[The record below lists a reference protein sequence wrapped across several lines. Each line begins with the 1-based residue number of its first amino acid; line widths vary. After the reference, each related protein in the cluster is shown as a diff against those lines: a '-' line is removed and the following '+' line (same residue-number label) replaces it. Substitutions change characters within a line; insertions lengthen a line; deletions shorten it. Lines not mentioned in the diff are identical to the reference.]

1 MAEFNVRADEVNVE
15 QIMHPIRARIREKRG
30 VDYTEEQIQELA
42 KIKLEK
48 FLDPRGL
55 RSDLLEQFQRA
66 AAKDLPPTY
75 EFDDQTL
82 IRSGNPLVAFI
93 RRLLQP
99 VLKLFFS
106 PNPLVQ
112 ALHYQTQINRYLL
125 ERAARDVL
133 VYEVMHNLVVE
144 MTRTGIEVKN
154 MTMRVES
161 IAGRLDFNERRAR
174 ALEAVVQY
182 KPEGREEH
190 GAPRGGRGFAAE
202 GQGGRG
208 FAAEGASRGDQAGR
222 ASGAEGQGGA
232 PSPRGDQGPSAVDP
246 VTGGESLRSRR
257 RRRRRGRRS
266 GPGFT
271 GEGRETRDEGRGTDE
286 GRRTG
291 DEGRRTGDE
300 ARRTGNEG
308 PGENVLEHRSRGDDQ
323 EQRPAEA
330 NGQVEAASERASQP
344 DTPTE
349 APASEPDQS

>member
-1 MAEFNVRADEVNVE
+1 
-15 QIMHPIRARIREKRG
+15 
-30 VDYTEEQIQELA
+30 
-42 KIKLEK
+42 
-48 FLDPRGL
+48 
-55 RSDLLEQFQRA
+55 
-66 AAKDLPPTY
+66 
-75 EFDDQTL
+75 
-82 IRSGNPLVAFI
+82 
-93 RRLLQP
+93 
-99 VLKLFFS
+99 
-106 PNPLVQ
+106 
-112 ALHYQTQINRYLL
+112 
-125 ERAARDVL
+125 
-133 VYEVMHNLVVE
+133 
-144 MTRTGIEVKN
+144 VKN